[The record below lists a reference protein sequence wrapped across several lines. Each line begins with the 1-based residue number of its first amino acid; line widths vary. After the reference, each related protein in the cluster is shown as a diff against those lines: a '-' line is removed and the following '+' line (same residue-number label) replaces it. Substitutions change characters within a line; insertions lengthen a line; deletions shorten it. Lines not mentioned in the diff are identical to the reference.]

1 MVYSGMGP
9 DFRLLVRKAR
19 KLAQQYYLKYQESI
33 PVSQLVQKVATVMQ
47 EYTQSGWVGVGGV
60 CMFVCVCVCVCM
72 GGDGCGCVWVGGGV
86 SSECVSQVS
95 LLCQRD

>member
-60 CMFVCVCVCVCM
+60 CMCVCVGV
-72 GGDGCGCVWVGGGV
+72 CVWLWVCGRV

>member
-19 KLAQQYYLKYQESI
+19 KLAQQYYLQYQESI

-47 EYTQSGWVGVGGV
+47 EYTQSGWVGVGGGW
-60 CMFVCVCVCVCM
+60 CVCVCV
-72 GGDGCGCVWVGGGV
+72 WVGVGVCVGV
-86 SSECVSQVS
+86 SSEQVS

>member
-19 KLAQQYYLKYQESI
+19 KLAQQYYLQYQESI

-60 CMFVCVCVCVCM
+60 CMCVCVC
-72 GGDGCGCVWVGGGV
+72 GWVWVYVWGLV
-86 SSECVSQVS
+86 QSKSAYCVKGIN
-95 LLCQRD
+95 